1 MIKISF
7 SREDLLSH
15 SPCDPG
21 LDLFDR
27 CFPSGEAN
35 FDLTPFSF
43 VLICQS
49 GFAGW
54 LIEKGLLASV
64 SLEGVDLRAADLRL
78 ADLRSAD
85 LYSANLSSAV
95 LRLANLSAADLSLA
109 DLSLADLSAA
119 DLSSADLSS
128 ADLRL
133 ADLSSADLS
142 DALRYPSDPEIPG
155 WTVVD
160 GRLKRLC

>member
-54 LIEKGLLASV
+54 LIEKRLLASV
-64 SLEGVDLRAADLRL
+64 SLEGVDLRLADLRR
-78 ADLRSAD
+78 ANLRSAD
-85 LYSANLSSAV
+85 LHSANLSSAN
-95 LRLANLSAADLSLA
+95 LRSADLHSA
-109 DLSLADLSAA
+109 DLRSAN
-119 DLSSADLSS
+119 LSS
-128 ADLRL
+128 ADLRSANL
-133 ADLSSADLS
+133 RAADLRAADLRAANLSSANLS
-142 DALRYPSDPEIPG
+142 DALRDPSDPEIPG
-155 WTVVD
+155 WTVVE
-160 GRLKRLC
+160 GRLKKV